1 VSHKKNSIKEQKV
14 SNLQMFLIFSFVYLC
29 IDQRESCHI
38 GIELINIIFLLF
50 ICKKKT
56 LYHSPRFLTLVWS
69 KANSSSNNPCDQ
81 WMIFFI
87 VNWIENGIWGW
98 FLSILMSLIIGSI
111 GVQPTWI
118 YIVCIKVNRLFF
130 SYHFIFEFGKDI
142 QIMVYY
148 DMMLMFW
155 IYH

>member
-1 VSHKKNSIKEQKV
+1 
-14 SNLQMFLIFSFVYLC
+14 M
-29 IDQRESCHI
+29 
-38 GIELINIIFLLF
+38 F

-69 KANSSSNNPCDQ
+69 KANSSSDNPCDQ

-111 GVQPTWI
+111 GVQPSWI

-130 SYHFIFEFGKDI
+130 SYHF
-142 QIMVYY
+142 Y
-148 DMMLMFW
+148 FW
-155 IYH
+155 IWERYPNYGLLWYDVDVLNIPLTLLTRPLVVA